1 MLVGYL
7 GAIPFIVSREYI
19 RTFSDFSRE
28 SAGRWAKHDI
38 IGDKPVLEFLGPDI
52 EKISFKMQ
60 LRSDNGL
67 NPRKEL
73 EVLRKLRDDGT
84 PIPLIIGGRPVTD
97 NMWVVESLGEAV
109 TFWTAGG
116 AMQSVNVD
124 VSLQEYVD
132 GSVI

>member
-7 GAIPFIVSREYI
+7 GDIPFIVSREYV
-19 RTFSDFSRE
+19 RTFSDYSRE

-38 IGDKPVLEFLGPDI
+38 IGDKPVLEFIGPDI

-60 LRSDNGL
+60 LRADNGL

-73 EVLRKLRDDGT
+73 ENLRQLRDNGT

-97 NMWVVESLGEAV
+97 NLWVVESLCEEV

-116 AMQSVNVD
+116 AIQSVNVD

-132 GSVI
+132 GRVI